1 MTSIDWEHET
11 MLAVRAAIEGGR
23 MAHDFASQ
31 LNVRT
36 KESARDVVTAADL
49 AVQRHVFNVLSAS
62 KYGAVGE
69 EDTGHKASPSTTDDP
84 IWMVDPIDGT
94 ANYVAGLGLYA
105 TSVGLCRG
113 VEFLLGAV
121 CIPTERELFC
131 TLGQNRALLNGKTL
145 THDHRA
151 PGSSLV
157 AASFSGATG
166 NPAGRQ
172 AQYNVFGQINDRT
185 RGCLRLGS
193 AAVNICFT
201 AAGRLQAAYG
211 TQAPLW
217 DVAGALAVA
226 IRAGCRCVVSA
237 SATAQRVDY
246 AVGSRDTVEMIR
258 ELCVQNGLMGEPCQ
272 VY

>member
-1 MTSIDWEHET
+1 MTGIDFEHET

-23 MAHDFASQ
+23 IAHDFAAK

-49 AVQRHVFNVLSAS
+49 AVQRHVFEVLAAS

-69 EDTGHKASPSTTDDP
+69 EDIGQKAAPSSADAP
-84 IWMVDPIDGT
+84 VWMVDPIDGT

-113 VEFLLGAV
+113 IEFLLGAV
-121 CIPTERELFC
+121 CVPTERELFC
-131 TLGQNRALLNGKTL
+131 TLGQNRALLNGKTI
-145 THDHRA
+145 THEHRA
-151 PGSSLV
+151 PDASLV
-157 AASFSGATG
+157 AASFSSAAGQPGA
-166 NPAGRQ
+166 RQ
-172 AQYNVFGQINDRT
+172 AQYNVFGAINDRT

-226 IRAGCRCVVSA
+226 IRAGCRCVVAPSA
-237 SATAQRVDY
+237 APGRVDY